1 MTQRIESWGR
11 YPKATPARVT
21 RLTNRTAP
29 LPDSDLPMLV
39 YGNGRSYGD
48 VCLNDGGHIL
58 LGRGL
63 DRFIAFDPETG
74 VLRAEAGVLLSE
86 ILDLVVPRGWFLAV
100 TPGTC
105 LITLGGAIAND
116 VHGKNHHRAG
126 TFGHHVRAFELLR
139 SDGSRR
145 VCTPTQNADW
155 FAATLG
161 GLGLTGLITWVEIQL
176 RAIEGP
182 WIQAE
187 SRRFANLGEFFAR
200 SEEADRT
207 HEFTVAWVDCA
218 ARGANLGRGI
228 LLSGNFAPASAGPGT
243 TPKAHGLLNVPL
255 TPPFSLINRLS
266 LNAFNA
272 LYYRKPEGAFLTHY
286 APFFYP
292 LDSIGHWNRIYG
304 PKGFLQYQCVLP
316 PETAEP
322 ATRELLARIAK
333 SGQGSFL
340 AVMKRFGDRPSLG
353 MLSFPRPGVT
363 IALDFPMLGT
373 KTLRLMDE
381 LDGVVAEAGG
391 ALYPAKDG
399 RMGYTM
405 FTLSLPAQKDFLR
418 FRDQALQSMFWQR
431 SIGVNESE
439 MEKSR
444 EHNG

>member
-1 MTQRIESWGR
+1 MTANPESWGR
-11 YPKATPARVT
+11 YPRATPARIT
-21 RLTNRTAP
+21 RLTNRLAP
-29 LPDSDLPMLV
+29 LPESDLPLLV

-48 VCLNDGGHIL
+48 VCLNDGGHVL
-58 LGRGL
+58 LARGL
-63 DRFIAFDPETG
+63 DRFIAFDADTG

-86 ILDLVVPRGWFLAV
+86 ILELIVPRGWFLAV
-100 TPGTC
+100 TPGTRFV
-105 LITLGGAIAND
+105 TLGGAVAND

-126 TFGHHVRAFELLR
+126 TFGHHVRAFELVR

-145 VCTPTQNADW
+145 ICTPTENADW

-176 RAIEGP
+176 RAIDGP

-187 SRRFANLGEFFAR
+187 SRRFANLGDFFAL
-200 SEEADRT
+200 SEESDRT

-228 LLSGNFAPASAGPGT
+228 LLSGNFAPASAGTGK
-243 TPKAHGLLNVPL
+243 TPQAHGLLNVPL

-272 LYYRKPEGAFLTHY
+272 IYYRKPEGAFLTHY

-292 LDSIGHWNRIYG
+292 LDGIGHWNRIYG

-316 PETAEP
+316 PDAAEP

-340 AVMKRFGDRPSLG
+340 AVLKRFGDRPSLG

-363 IALDFPMLGT
+363 IALDFPMLGA
-373 KTLRLMDE
+373 KTLRLLDE

-399 RMGYTM
+399 RMGAEM
-405 FTLSLPAQKDFLR
+405 FRRSFPALEEYSSFVGQNFSSGFLR
-418 FRDQALQSMFWQR
+418 RMILA
-431 SIGVNESE
+431 
-439 MEKSR
+439 
-444 EHNG
+444 

>member
-1 MTQRIESWGR
+1 MTAHPESWGR
-11 YPKATPARVT
+11 YPRATPARIT
-21 RLTNRTAP
+21 RLTNRLAP
-29 LPDSDLPMLV
+29 LPESDLPLLV

-48 VCLNDGGHIL
+48 VCLNDGGHVL
-58 LGRGL
+58 LARGL
-63 DRFIAFDPETG
+63 DRFITFDADTG

-100 TPGTC
+100 TPGTRFV
-105 LITLGGAIAND
+105 TLGGAVAND

-126 TFGHHVRAFELLR
+126 TFGHHVRAFELVR

-145 VCTPTQNADW
+145 VCTPTENADW

-176 RAIEGP
+176 RAIAGP

-187 SRRFANLGEFFAR
+187 SRRFANLGDFFAL
-200 SEEADRT
+200 SEESDRT

-228 LLSGNFAPASAGPGT
+228 LLSGNFAPAWAGTGK
-243 TPKAHGLLNVPL
+243 TPQAHGLLNVPL

-272 LYYRKPEGAFLTHY
+272 IYYRKPEGAFLTHY

-292 LDSIGHWNRIYG
+292 LDGIGHWNRIYG
-304 PKGFLQYQCVLP
+304 PRGFLQYQCVLP
-316 PETAEP
+316 PDAAEP

-340 AVMKRFGDRPSLG
+340 AVLKRFGDRPSLG

-363 IALDFPMLGT
+363 IALDFPMLGRE
-373 KTLRLMDE
+373 TLRLLDE
-381 LDGVVAEAGG
+381 LDTVVAEANG

-399 RMGYTM
+399 RMSMDVYNRS
-405 FTLSLPAQKDFLR
+405 FWKLSLLINWLEPR
-418 FRDQALQSMFWQR
+418 FSSGFSCRVFF
-431 SIGVNESE
+431 
-439 MEKSR
+439 
-444 EHNG
+444 

>member
-1 MTQRIESWGR
+1 MTANPESWGR
-11 YPKATPARVT
+11 YPRATPARIT
-21 RLTNRTAP
+21 RLTNRLAP
-29 LPDSDLPMLV
+29 LPESDLPLLV

-58 LGRGL
+58 LARGL
-63 DRFIAFDPETG
+63 DRFIAFDAEQG
-74 VLRAEAGVLLSE
+74 ILRAEAGVLLAE
-86 ILDLVVPRGWFLAV
+86 ILDLIVPQGWFLPV
-100 TPGTC
+100 TPGTRFV
-105 LITLGGAIAND
+105 TLGGAVAND

-126 TFGHHVRAFELLR
+126 TFGHHVRAFELVR

-145 VCTPTQNADW
+145 VCTPTENADW

-176 RAIEGP
+176 CVIAGP

-187 SRRFANLGEFFAR
+187 SRRFANLGAFFAL
-200 SEEADRT
+200 SEESDRT
-207 HEFTVAWVDCA
+207 HEFTVAWIDCA

-228 LLSGNFAPASAGPGT
+228 LLSGNFAPASAGTGK
-243 TPKAHGLLNVPL
+243 TPQAHGLLNVPI

-292 LDSIGHWNRIYG
+292 LDGIGHWNRIYG

-316 PETAEP
+316 PDVAEP

-340 AVMKRFGDRPSLG
+340 AVLKRFGDRPSLG

-363 IALDFPMLGT
+363 IALDFPFKGQG
-373 KTLRLMDE
+373 TLRL
-381 LDGVVAEAGG
+381 LDSLDTVVTAAGG
-391 ALYPAKDG
+391 ALYPAKDA
-399 RMGYTM
+399 RMSLGM
-405 FTLSLPAQKDFLR
+405 LQLSFPMLQRLLPFLDWE
-418 FRDQALQSMFWQR
+418 FASGFWKR
-431 SIGVNESE
+431 LS
-439 MEKSR
+439 K
-444 EHNG
+444 